1 MAWLSPAKFFSCC
14 LIKRGSSSRL
24 RASVTDPVQGGLEY
38 IFITALI
45 TEKREK
51 KEKETLWICKNI
63 LTKLTKA
70 KENKTTGIRQEKQGK
85 KLTKH
90 FHMFY

>member
-1 MAWLSPAKFFSCC
+1 MA
-14 LIKRGSSSRL
+14 
-24 RASVTDPVQGGLEY
+24 DPVQGGLEY

-51 KEKETLWICKNI
+51 ERKKETLWICKNI

-85 KLTKH
+85 KFTEH